1 MQKTVDRSETERRM
15 ANNDLWFMLGD
26 VELPVMQNMFVISYQ
41 IRGTL
46 KTRSNLE
53 VYLTFIMVSEH

>member
-46 KTRSNLE
+46 KTRSILE